1 MLDSLEDGQS
11 HRASLT
17 AKLAAEYDDDPD
29 EFHRDGRMS
38 GRGGREPGGGRGG
51 GVMGTRGRGGL
62 RLMEARYV
70 DTAA

>member
-1 MLDSLEDGQS
+1 
-11 HRASLT
+11 LT

-38 GRGGREPGGGRGG
+38 GRGGQEAGGGRGAESWDSWS
-51 GVMGTRGRGGL
+51 GGL
-62 RLMEARYV
+62 RPMEARYV